1 MTTVTEN
8 KAKINFLQF
17 MNGPDGDEEMSWI
30 PFALSDF
37 GVDFAFD
44 LSDLMDD
51 PDDPDDTDTEL
62 FCQLGDRLERYGKW
76 IQSKAVSYNYLHD
89 EGFEAI
95 YSSSNFR
102 GACTVKC
109 DGKSVPVKWCRRED
123 LVFVQ
128 ADGDLDATMGLTRG
142 RMRERDRWD
151 RQTAA
156 RLIAGLTKKTGYD
169 INCERLASK
178 LKPSPADGQII
189 EF

>member
-8 KAKINFLQF
+8 KAKINFVQF
-17 MNGPDGDEEMSWI
+17 MNGPDGDEEMSRI
-30 PFALSDF
+30 PSELGDY

-44 LSDLMDD
+44 LSYLMVGLEEA
-51 PDDPDDTDTEL
+51 DTEL
-62 FCQLGDRLERYGKW
+62 FWHLGYLLEWYGKW
-76 IQSKAVSYNYLHD
+76 ILAKAVSYIHLRD

-109 DGKSVPVKWCRRED
+109 DGKSVPVKWCRRDD